1 MAGSTAGGL
10 RHALRDPWYLA
21 GIGVA
26 AVALAL
32 LRATLLP
39 DVGHWDT
46 AEAQTVP
53 PLLGTMH
60 PTGFPAYV
68 VIGWL
73 ASLLLTPFGEPALRM
88 NLLSALLVA
97 GSSAG
102 AVLVGR
108 RLGVPLPLAAAAAFG
123 FAVTPIVWEIGVA
136 ADAHALHLGLV
147 VLLVLVLLGWERRV
161 EDRRAAER
169 GEPPAGD
176 GGTDRGGV
184 PAGRASPDRWLVA
197 AAAVFGVAAANH
209 SLTLLLVPP
218 VGLYVLAV
226 DWRVLLRPR
235 LVLACLGAVVGV
247 ATLLYLQLP
256 LRAGVVPAPLVYGRP
271 DTWEGFTYIVLA
283 EQFRGSIV
291 DPFGNL
297 GGKLESLVELAWEQL
312 GPLVIA
318 LPAALFVTARIRP
331 TYALLSGLATLVT
344 CFFAASYVNADISRY
359 YLGPAFFAWTW
370 LAVLG
375 ALAAGAAADAL
386 AGVRD
391 RWRDTAT
398 AETAVALGLGLVL
411 LAPTIVA
418 LPERYRD
425 VDRSWQTGAR
435 AWLEDAFRAFRPDAV
450 VISWWS
456 FSTTLWYGHLVEGR
470 RPDITIIDDRT
481 RLDLELGEVSDVIEA
496 YLGRRPVYLI
506 RVSEREIAPLAS
518 RYALERL
525 AAPNNVY
532 RVLGRLEAT
541 P

>member
-1 MAGSTAGGL
+1 M
-10 RHALRDPWYLA
+10 RDPWHLA

-26 AVALAL
+26 VVALVL
-32 LRATLLP
+32 LRATMLP
-39 DVGHWDT
+39 GVGHWDT
-46 AEAQTVP
+46 AEAQAVP

-68 VIGWL
+68 VIGWF

-97 GSSAG
+97 GSAGG

-108 RLGVPLPLAAAAAFG
+108 RLGVPLPIAAAAAFG
-123 FAVTPIVWEIGVA
+123 FAVTPIVWEIGLA
-136 ADAHALHLGLV
+136 ADAHALHLGLL
-147 VLLVLVLLGWERRV
+147 VLLVLLLLGWERRV
-161 EDRRAAER
+161 TDRRTAAA
-169 GEPPAGD
+169 AGPT
-176 GGTDRGGV
+176 GGAGGHAPLV
-184 PAGRASPDRWLVA
+184 RVGGADRWLVA

-209 SLTLLLVPP
+209 SLTLLLVVP

-235 LVLACLGAVVGV
+235 LVVACLGTVVGV

-256 LRAGVVPAPLVYGRP
+256 LRAGIVPAPLVYGRP

-297 GGKLESLVELAWEQL
+297 GGKLDDLVKLAWEQL

-318 LPAALFVTARIRP
+318 LPAALFVTARMHAP
-331 TYALLSGLATLVT
+331 YALLSGLATLIT
-344 CFFAASYVNADISRY
+344 CFFSASYANADISRY

-370 LAVLG
+370 LAVFG
-375 ALAAGAAADAL
+375 ALIAAAAGDAISGAAR
-386 AGVRD
+386 G
-391 RWRDTAT
+391 RWRAGTIT
-398 AETAVALGLGLVL
+398 AETAVALALGVAL
-411 LAPTIVA
+411 LAPTLVA

-435 AWLEDAFRAFRPDAV
+435 AWLEDAFGAFRPDAV

-456 FSTTLWYGHLVEGR
+456 FSTTLWYGHHVEGR

-481 RLDLELGEVSDVIEA
+481 RLDLELGEVPDVIEA
-496 YLGRRPVYLI
+496 NLRRRPIYVI

>member
-1 MAGSTAGGL
+1 V
-10 RHALRDPWYLA
+10 RDPWFLA
-21 GIGVA
+21 GLGVA
-26 AVALAL
+26 VVVVVL
-32 LRATLLP
+32 LRATMLP
-39 DVGHWDT
+39 GVGYWDT

-53 PLLGTMH
+53 PILGTMH

-68 VIGWL
+68 VIGWA

-97 GSSAG
+97 GSAAG
-102 AVLVGR
+102 TVLVGR
-108 RLGVPLPLAAAAAFG
+108 RLGVPLPLAAAVAFG

-147 VLLVLVLLGWERRV
+147 VLLVLLLVGWERRV
-161 EDRRAAER
+161 KARPAPGDASGGPADEVPAER
-169 GEPPAGD
+169 GA
-176 GGTDRGGV
+176 
-184 PAGRASPDRWLVA
+184 RADRWLVA

-209 SLTLLLVPP
+209 SLTLLLVVP

-256 LRAGVVPAPLVYGRP
+256 LRAGVFPAPLVYGRP
-271 DTWEGFTYIVLA
+271 DTWDGFTYIVLA

-297 GGKLESLVELAWEQL
+297 GAKFDDLVELAWEQL
-312 GPLVIA
+312 GPLVLA
-318 LPAALFVTARIRP
+318 LPAALYVTARISAP
-331 TYALLSGLATLVT
+331 YALLSGLATLIT

-370 LAVLG
+370 LAAFGAVVAGAIAELFDRSIRKLQADG
-375 ALAAGAAADAL
+375 PGSAETLVALAL
-386 AGVRD
+386 GV
-391 RWRDTAT
+391 
-398 AETAVALGLGLVL
+398 VL
-411 LAPTIVA
+411 LAPTLAA

-425 VDRSWQTGAR
+425 VDRSSQTGAR
-435 AWLEDAFRAFRPDAV
+435 AWLEDAFRAFRRDAV

-481 RLDLELGEVSDVIEA
+481 RLDLELGEVTDVIEA
-496 YLGRRPVYLI
+496 HLGQRPVYVI